1 MNKDKLIE
9 ILDSIKK
16 EYKEESFNK
25 FCYVDLEEGISYP
38 INISENVNTT
48 NAYLHFLNMQQ
59 KIIELQ
65 QNNDCKQI
73 EMDMLVY
80 PLYPQRYINEI
91 IKYILSVSKNRGI
104 RDFSR
109 QVKQKL
115 VLDFASKDV
124 MAIQFIIKAVNTS
137 DLKNIIKSN
146 RRYIVNIEELK
157 QLLSSDGYDTSFTL
171 SDEKVEL
178 LKYHSKTYT
187 KKKN

>member
-48 NAYLHFLNMQQ
+48 KAYLHFLNMQQ

-73 EMDMLVY
+73 EMDMLIY
-80 PLYPQRYINEI
+80 PLYPMYQH
-91 IKYILSVSKNRGI
+91 
-104 RDFSR
+104 
-109 QVKQKL
+109 
-115 VLDFASKDV
+115 
-124 MAIQFIIKAVNTS
+124 IQYLHRIF
-137 DLKNIIKSN
+137 
-146 RRYIVNIEELK
+146 
-157 QLLSSDGYDTSFTL
+157 
-171 SDEKVEL
+171 
-178 LKYHSKTYT
+178 
-187 KKKN
+187 